1 MKKYILH
8 PVWQRTL
15 IYLQQI
21 SEIAAGEIVS
31 KRNFLRPL
39 KRGNTNKHFLL
50 ARLMYI
56 VGFKVQ
62 LVVEFY
68 FFIIFLEAVCVHRA
82 QQTLFFRGCSPRS
95 IWHQGHSSLV

>member
-1 MKKYILH
+1 MVPFLFFSMKKYILH

-21 SEIAAGEIVS
+21 AAGEIVS
-31 KRNFLRPL
+31 NRNFLRPL
-39 KRGNTNKHFLL
+39 TRGNTNKHFLM
-50 ARLMYI
+50 ARFMYI

-68 FFIIFLEAVCVHRA
+68 SYLHLDHC
-82 QQTLFFRGCSPRS
+82 QNKNKKKS
-95 IWHQGHSSLV
+95 